1 MSVAQHGHHGLVTL
15 NDIGHRLQFRLFQRI
30 VVRVER
36 KRRTQAAH
44 RQRTE
49 LALQKRNNQKIRL
62 NLNKSINLTSSHV
75 ALHFNFKISLYG
87 NFSVTFDTTQC
98 LPVKVHRHPEVKLL
112 ILQGDRFVTS
122 HTREIHEQMPT
133 LAAPRINPANSK
145 R

>member
-49 LALQKRNNQKIRL
+49 LALQKRNNQKIQL
-62 NLNKSINLTSSHV
+62 NLNKSINLTCTSFQFQNQFVWKFQCH
-75 ALHFNFKISLYG
+75 LGHNTMF
-87 NFSVTFDTTQC
+87 TQD
-98 LPVKVHRHPEVKLL
+98 HRHPEVKLL